1 MEHGSDVW
9 SKEQSLE
16 ESQKKKKK
24 QKVYI
29 EVIVIARKGEEVKL
43 IRGGRG
49 EESMENVQ
57 LFLKKKGE

>member
-9 SKEQSLE
+9 SKGQSLE
-16 ESQKKKKK
+16 ESQKKNKKK

-49 EESMENVQ
+49 EESMENVLQ
-57 LFLKKKGE
+57 LFF